1 MLLLT
6 AGLLPAVE
14 AILDGEAFSQLSLRK
29 QLTRGLGVY
38 ADKTVGAGLP
48 AIAVCQPTSLM
59 ALTPSSQASQLP
71 HLGMVAARLSG

>member
-6 AGLLPAVE
+6 AGLLPAVR

-38 ADKTVGAGLP
+38 ADKNCGSWLACDGGVSANISYGCDT
-48 AIAVCQPTSLM
+48 AIAGKPAPTF
-59 ALTPSSQASQLP
+59 
-71 HLGMVAARLSG
+71 G